1 MPENFSTVTTLTI
14 VITTL
19 LLLVLGSIIVYF
31 LFLYQRKRFRHQREM
46 IQLREMFNQTLLQS
60 KLEIQEQTLN
70 HISKEIHDHFS
81 PGLWSVKTALKFT
94 LPEEPGA
101 ARKKLD
107 ESVEQLQQ
115 MYDQMRALS
124 LSLNTDQIMRVG
136 LKQSL
141 QNELNRL
148 NKFGEYQT
156 NFILKGSEAYIDPE
170 KSIILFRIC
179 QEILNNIVKHASANI
194 INLTMDFTGDHI
206 LMIISDNGTGFDP
219 EKTRNDPTKTE
230 STGLHNIF
238 NRAKLIEA
246 TTEINSG
253 SGKGT
258 EIIITF
264 PKPNDRYD
272 APDSTQN

>member
-14 VITTL
+14 IITTL

-31 LFLYQRKRFRHQREM
+31 LFLYQRKRFRHQREL
-46 IQLREMFNQTLLQS
+46 IQMREIFHQTLLQS

-94 LPEEPGA
+94 LPEEPDA
-101 ARKKLD
+101 IKRKVD

-156 NFILKGSEAYIDPE
+156 NFTLKGSETYIDPE

-179 QEILNNIVKHASANI
+179 QEIMNNIVKHANASI
-194 INLTMDFTGDHI
+194 INLTMDFRGENI
-206 LMIISDNGTGFDP
+206 LMIISDNGKGFNP
-219 EKTRNDPTKTE
+219 EKTLNDPAKTE

-246 TTEINSG
+246 TTEIKSG
-253 SGKGT
+253 AGKGT
-258 EIIITF
+258 EIIITL
-264 PKPNDRYD
+264 PKPNNRYD
-272 APDSTQN
+272 APNSNQN